1 MNSGS
6 AECQKCHIPLGYGT
20 GTSSAQ
26 PRTVSKR
33 KAKAG
38 AVTANGDG
46 LTDRQRAFVAAY
58 LTNGYNATR
67 AAMAA
72 GHKCNSDSAF
82 AVTGSTHLRNL

>member
-1 MNSGS
+1 MKLPPSKR
-6 AECQKCHIPLGYGT
+6 QLTKP
-20 GTSSAQ
+20 TSSGCKA
-26 PRTVSKR
+26 S

-38 AVTANGDG
+38 FSAAAAKGDG

-58 LTNGYNATR
+58 LSNGYNATR